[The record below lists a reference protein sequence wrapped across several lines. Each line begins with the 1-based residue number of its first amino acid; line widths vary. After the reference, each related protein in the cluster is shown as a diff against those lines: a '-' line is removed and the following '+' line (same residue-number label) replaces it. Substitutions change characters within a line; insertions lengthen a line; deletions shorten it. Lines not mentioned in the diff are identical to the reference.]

1 MWSITTDVYTT
12 LSLSLWRNTLYS
24 LTHEFFENE
33 EVVTGL
39 TPRTHVLWIFWS
51 PSPLKFPLIC
61 TYLSFCFCEA
71 KMADSS
77 FKFSFLIHLN
87 YSSLLNLLSLQIV
100 LFQFYS
106 SSKALFCSLYSLYI
120 GRTKALH
127 FGSIR
132 SNLVLFCPF
141 YLLWSCS
148 VHMVHLV
155 IFAQLCPLWS
165 YSAHSVLFGE
175 LWFYLVQ
182 FGLFRS
188 YSVHFLHFSPIQ
200 SLLVLSSH
208 ILSTS
213 VQFGSI
219 LSIRSYLVHSVY
231 FDFIWFI
238 QSYSIHW
245 FYSVHFGSIQSPFV
259 IILSYSVQACPI
271 RSYLVYLVLF
281 GPFSPL
287 WSIQSPFVI
296 FCPLRSNSIH
306 SLHFGSLWSIRPISM
321 HLHNRKRQ
329 IYVKKIN
336 SLSSILTNII
346 YYIN

>member
-148 VHMVHLV
+148 VHIVHLV

-188 YSVHFLHFSPIQ
+188 
-200 SLLVLSSH
+200 
-208 ILSTS
+208 
-213 VQFGSI
+213 
-219 LSIRSYLVHSVY
+219 
-231 FDFIWFI
+231 
-238 QSYSIHW
+238 
-245 FYSVHFGSIQSPFV
+245 
-259 IILSYSVQACPI
+259 
-271 RSYLVYLVLF
+271 
-281 GPFSPL
+281 
-287 WSIQSPFVI
+287 
-296 FCPLRSNSIH
+296 
-306 SLHFGSLWSIRPISM
+306 
-321 HLHNRKRQ
+321 
-329 IYVKKIN
+329 
-336 SLSSILTNII
+336 
-346 YYIN
+346 